1 MCALHLTRRTALA
14 SCGSLVGLGGL
25 SRLSA
30 SKSSSVEGSWPL
42 GRGDARN
49 TGATSDHGPTDSAT
63 VAWRFTDHLS
73 SRKAPVVADGD
84 LYVGSFDETAA
95 FVCLD
100 AATGE
105 ERWRT
110 DLGDGGDVRFPD
122 SPAAIAG
129 DLVLASFGERLF
141 AFDRASGAVQWETGF
156 EAELDAPVVA
166 NGTGYVTLTGD
177 GSVVAFDPAT
187 GNEEWRHDV
196 GHWCPGS
203 VAVADDVVYAV
214 ANDDDEQGSLVA
226 LDAETGDERWRYAS
240 PRRLAGSPAVGDDAV
255 FVGDARG
262 LHAVTTDGDR
272 RFRFRG
278 RPVEDHEWHNWSYEG
293 SSPAVA
299 DGTVYVGAADERVYA
314 LDAESGEKE
323 WEFWTWNNVTG
334 APVVTPETVYVG
346 SDDTV
351 VYALDVDTG
360 ERRWEFA
367 TTGRIDG
374 AGGAVV
380 DGYLYISTFQDG
392 LYALEEKA

>member
-1 MCALHLTRRTALA
+1 MSALHLSRRALLA
-14 SCGSLVGLGGL
+14 SGGCALGLGSLSGII
-25 SRLSA
+25 A
-30 SKSSSVEGSWPL
+30 SEPSPVDGSWPL

-49 TGATSDHGPTDSAT
+49 TGATNDRGPTDSVA

-84 LYVGSFDETAA
+84 LYVGSFDESAA

-100 AATGE
+100 PATGD

-110 DLGDGGDVRFPD
+110 DLGEGGDVRFPD
-122 SPAAIAG
+122 SAAAVAG
-129 DLVLASFGERLF
+129 DLVIAGFGERLF
-141 AFDRASGAVQWETGF
+141 AFDRESGDVRWQTGF
-156 EAELDAPVVA
+156 EEEVNATVVA
-166 NGTGYVTLTGD
+166 DGTGYVTTRG
-177 GSVVAFDPAT
+177 GSVVAFDPKSGDEA
-187 GNEEWRHDV
+187 WRRDV
-196 GHWCPGS
+196 GQWCPGP
-203 VAVADDVVYAV
+203 VAVAGETVYAV
-214 ANDDDEQGSLVA
+214 ANRADDEGSLVA
-226 LDAETGDERWRYAS
+226 LDAAAGSERWRYAS
-240 PRRLAGSPAVGDDAV
+240 QQRLAGAPAVTEGTV

-262 LHAVTTDGDR
+262 VHAVSTEGDR
-272 RFRFRG
+272 RWRFQG
-278 RPVEDHEWHNWSYEG
+278 RPLEDHEWHNWSYEG

-314 LDAESGEKE
+314 LDAESGEQR

-334 APVVTPETVYVG
+334 APVVTPDTVYVG

-367 TTGRIDG
+367 TTGGIDG

-380 DGYLYISTFQDG
+380 DGRLYVSAFQDG
-392 LYALEEKA
+392 LYALEEA